1 MEYCIV
7 IVDND
12 YDVDIK
18 FFQGEN
24 VVFIEFFKVFV
35 GVFIY
40 YDIKIINF
48 EEIVNFVGQFQCF

>member
-18 FFQGEN
+18 FFRGRML
-24 VVFIEFFKVFV
+24 FLLSFFKVFV

-48 EEIVNFVGQFQCF
+48 EEIVNFVG